1 MNRIALL
8 FAVLMSSPLA
18 SQAVELGGGYNEQ
31 ISDINHALIAKSG
44 VRWVRAYVNVPR
56 NYLIYANPP
65 DSDPPNPI
73 TGIVER
79 NLFQSL
85 DHVSSDA
92 DVLAVAAVD
101 KLIDTKAVMVD
112 CRPTKII
119 LSLKHDFTYP
129 YKPPHGRVPST
140 IDEWGNLLTA
150 IETLLT
156 TKDRG
161 KNIDILVVGN
171 EPMFEVQPNT
181 DQETAD
187 NYAAYLNF
195 LIGNLH
201 ELKNDNGWTF
211 EIFVGALNR
220 PSSLTSPVNTIVPAV
235 LSVLHDNPQ
244 LVAGIDLHEHVMD
257 PTEVSLDIELV
268 KHFLQPNQKIIST
281 EFSLIELWKD
291 RVGKPLGPW
300 GKKHGYKENT
310 LLYEWINDLIKKAA
324 TGKPV
329 SQEYFMSYFNAQSWY
344 PKHWFKTMLDIFE
357 EEGVYAVTYGLE
369 ETPRYPWEANELDQ
383 DAVPW
388 ILNGVYNGT
397 ILGTGKD
404 GYYTANPLVFP
415 DFRAAIEKL
424 RPHMPG
430 KACSAN

>member
-8 FAVLMSSPLA
+8 IAVLMSCPLA
-18 SQAVELGGGYNEQ
+18 SQALELGGGYNEQ
-31 ISDINHALIAKSG
+31 IADINHALIAKSG
-44 VRWVRAYVNVPR
+44 VTWVRAYVNVPR
-56 NYLIYANPP
+56 NYLTYGNPP

-73 TGIVER
+73 TGIVEG

-92 DVLAVAAVD
+92 DVLAVAAID
-101 KLIDTKAVMVD
+101 KLIDTKAVMLD
-112 CRPTKII
+112 CRPVKII

-129 YKPPHGRVPST
+129 YKPPHGRVPGT
-140 IDEWGNLLTA
+140 IAEWGNLLTA

-156 TKDRG
+156 TNDRG

-201 ELKNDNGWTF
+201 ALKIEMGWTF

-220 PSSLTSPVNTIVPAV
+220 PSNVTSPANVIVPAV
-235 LSVLHDNPQ
+235 LGVLQDNPD
-244 LVAGIDLHEHVMD
+244 LVAGIDLHEHVMNPND
-257 PTEVSLDIELV
+257 VADDIRFV
-268 KHFLQPNQKIIST
+268 KDFLQPRQKIIST

-291 RVGKPLGPW
+291 RTDKPLGPW

-310 LLYEWINDLIKKAA
+310 PLYVWINDLIRKAA

-344 PKHWFKTMLDIFE
+344 PRHWFKTMLDIFAK
-357 EEGVYAVTYGLE
+357 EGVYAVTYGLE
-369 ETPRYPWEANELDQ
+369 ETPRYPWNANELNK
-383 DAVPW
+383 DAMPW
-388 ILNGVYNGT
+388 VLNAAYNGT

-404 GYYTANPLVFP
+404 GYYNTNPLVFP
-415 DFRAAIEKL
+415 EFQAAIEKL
-424 RPHMPG
+424 RPRRPG
-430 KACSAN
+430 KACPAN